1 MKRPLL
7 GAPGLLGTALL
18 LSGLASPLAGQA
30 MGGTVPGGDGIL
42 YIGTYGREIVRLDER
57 TGNLLPPIPM
67 QGMPRTIV
75 PNTAGDRFY
84 VLDTSYENVEVVDVP
99 EGRVVDRFTLS
110 DGPTSRVRI
119 WGMTLDPRERY
130 AIFLTKRYRARPDR
144 YQVDE
149 PVLLRWD
156 LGTKQVTDTIPWP
169 GGDVRDAVRL
179 VFSPDGELLYFFAGD
194 AILALETEGFTEV
207 DRWEY
212 QTALDDGMGSF
223 EFGFPA
229 QSWGD
234 PEEFVGLFRTTD
246 MIQGRRTMGVAS
258 VRLSD
263 RRVEY
268 TPLGPN
274 ESVSFTL
281 APGGR
286 MAYGLQ
292 QEVGNWHFWSF
303 DLEAGRVAD
312 RERFAGRPRMSLQVS
327 SNGRLLYIYNAGNT
341 IDVYDADSYA
351 LLRVIQLPG
360 DNTTPLFILPGASR
374 GGGEGEAGGGS

>member
-1 MKRPLL
+1 MRAVSTGPR
-7 GAPGLLGTALL
+7 GLLGGALL
-18 LSGLASPLAGQA
+18 LCAVAAPLGAQA
-30 MGGTVPGGDGIL
+30 MGGSVPGGDGIL
-42 YIGTYGREIVRLDER
+42 YIGTYGREIVRLDE
-57 TGNLLPPIPM
+57 TDGSLLPPIPM
-67 QGMPRTIV
+67 QGIPRTIV

-99 EGRVVDRFTLS
+99 AGRVVDRFTLS

-119 WGMTLDPRERY
+119 WGMTLDPLERY
-130 AIFLTKRYRARPDR
+130 AIVLTKRYRAQPDR
-144 YQVDE
+144 YRVDE

-156 LGTKQVTDTIPWP
+156 LQTKQISDTIPWP

-179 VFSPDGELLYFFAGD
+179 QFSPDGELLYFFAED

-212 QTALDDGMGSF
+212 QTALDDGMGRF

-234 PEEFVGLFRTTD
+234 PGEFVGLFRTTD

-258 VRLSD
+258 VRLAD

-292 QEVGNWHFWSF
+292 QEVGNWHFWTF
-303 DLEAGRVAD
+303 DLEAGRVAN
-312 RERFAGRPRMSLQVS
+312 RARFAGRPRMSLQVS
-327 SNGRLLYIYNAGNT
+327 SNGRLLYIYNAGST
-341 IDVYDADSYA
+341 IDVYDAGSYA
-351 LLRVIQLPG
+351 LLRTIQLPG
-360 DNTTPLFILPGASR
+360 DNTTPLFILPRVSDS
-374 GGGEGEAGGGS
+374 GGGGEAGGGR